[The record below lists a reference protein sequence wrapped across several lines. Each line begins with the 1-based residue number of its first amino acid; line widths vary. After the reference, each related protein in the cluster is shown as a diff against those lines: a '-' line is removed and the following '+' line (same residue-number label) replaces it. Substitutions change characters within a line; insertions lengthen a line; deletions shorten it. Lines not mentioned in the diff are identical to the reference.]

1 MELQKIVHNIPLE
14 RLMIETD
21 APYLLPRN
29 MSSKPSN
36 GRNEPAFLPYVL
48 QGIVEARS
56 ETADEIAAATSATAE
71 RFFNFNQTQ

>member
-1 MELQKIVHNIPLE
+1 Q

-29 MSSKPSN
+29 MSPKPKN

-48 QGIVEARS
+48 SGVAAARP
-56 ETADEIAAATSATAE
+56 ETAEQLALATSANAK
-71 RFFNFNQTQ
+71 RFFRLPSAG